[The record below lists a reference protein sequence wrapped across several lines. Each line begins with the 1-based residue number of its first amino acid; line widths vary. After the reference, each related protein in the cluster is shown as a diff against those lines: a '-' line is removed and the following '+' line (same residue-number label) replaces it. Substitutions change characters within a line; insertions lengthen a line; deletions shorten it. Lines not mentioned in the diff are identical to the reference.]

1 MENFYQPRL
10 VIWSRSPERKKKKKK
25 LLISRT
31 DVFLHSRTHPTG
43 HARVNSRTLAAAS
56 RCIWRVHGLVALVR
70 PTRHILLRLL
80 SGDNTRHFCVA
91 TAGYRMPALRLH
103 HLLFLLLSRRIFFFF
118 FFFASKARN
127 SLDRRLLL
135 WKFYPCVLLTDVV
148 LGNWRYSLQVIMKIL
163 LGLSNCESN
172 CYILCS

>member
-1 MENFYQPRL
+1 MTIIRKFLQSVNRVDRGMEIFINLIFLSEAACRA
-10 VIWSRSPERKKKKKK
+10 KKKKR

-70 PTRHILLRLL
+70 PTCHILLRLL

-91 TAGYRMPALRLH
+91 TAGYRTPALRLH
-103 HLLFLLLSRRIFFFF
+103 HLLLLLFSRRNFFPTE
-118 FFFASKARN
+118 ARN
-127 SLDRRLLL
+127 SLDCRLVL
-135 WKFYPCVLLTDVV
+135 WKLYLCVLLTDVV
-148 LGNWRYSLQVIMKIL
+148 LGTR
-163 LGLSNCESN
+163 LG
-172 CYILCS
+172 